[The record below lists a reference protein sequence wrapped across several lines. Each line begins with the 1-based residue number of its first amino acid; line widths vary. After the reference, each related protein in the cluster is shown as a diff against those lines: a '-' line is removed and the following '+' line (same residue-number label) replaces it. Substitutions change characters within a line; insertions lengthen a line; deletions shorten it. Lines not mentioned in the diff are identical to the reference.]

1 MKAIKISMLVLAL
14 GLMSFSANITSKDP
28 IIEETSAL
36 ALAWKS
42 DNVEVGKIPQ
52 GTPKLIQFE
61 FKNNSNKE
69 VIITNVKP
77 ACGCTAADYT
87 KTAIQPGKIGYVKA
101 TYNAVAPGNFN
112 KTVTVTTSA
121 DATPKVLTFKGTVLA
136 KA

>member
-1 MKAIKISMLVLAL
+1 MKAFKISMLVLAL
-14 GLMSFSANITSKDP
+14 GLMSFSAISTSKDP
-28 IIEETSAL
+28 IIEETTAP

-42 DNVEVGKIPQ
+42 VNIEVGKIPQ

-69 VIITNVKP
+69 VIITYVKP

-87 KTAIQPGKIGYVKA
+87 KTPILPGKIGYVKA
-101 TYNAVAPGNFN
+101 TYNAVSLGNFT